1 MIDAQTQALLQEVL
15 RREGRSELMYVAEAY
30 PWTAARGHAAL
41 GALQALIREEA
52 DALTALGRWMTRRR
66 VAPPYLGAFP
76 TGFTTINFLALDYLL
91 PRLRDRQREAVA
103 QLERDAH
110 AVIHPEARA
119 QLDGLLAL
127 KRRHLA
133 TLESLAATGA
143 PPAAETAPSEPA
155 VSH

>member
-30 PWTAARGHAAL
+30 PWAAARGHAAL
-41 GALQALIREEA
+41 DALQAVAREEA
-52 DALTALGRWMTRRR
+52 GALAALGRWMTRRR
-66 VAPPYLGAFP
+66 VALPYLGVFP
-76 TGFTTINFLALDYLL
+76 TSFTTINFLALDYLL

-110 AVIHPEARA
+110 AVTDPEARA
-119 QLDGLLAL
+119 QLDALLAL

-133 TLESLAATGA
+133 TLESLASTGA
-143 PPAAETAPSEPA
+143 PAAEPAASEPA